1 MRILMTTD
9 FFYPS
14 IGGVESHVYNIS
26 YCLAQMGHHVVILT
40 KQDLSQ
46 GACGI
51 RYISKNMKVY
61 YLPSKTMDRVM
72 WANTPNLLV
81 NMLFRNIM
89 VRERIDLVHGHSQA
103 SNLWISVTL
112 MANFLN
118 IPVVLT
124 QHRWGLVF
132 WRGVGLYIW
141 FVCVGMNLD

>member
-1 MRILMTTD
+1 MTTD

-51 RYISKNMKVY
+51 RYISKNIKVY
-61 YLPSKTMDRVM
+61 YLPTKTMDRVM
-72 WANTPNLLV
+72 WANCPNFLL
-81 NMLFRNIM
+81 NMTFRNIM
-89 VRERIDLVHGHSQA
+89 VRERIDLVHGHAQA
-103 SNLWISVTL
+103 SNLWIVLTF

-124 QHRWGLVF
+124 QHRWGLLF
-132 WRGVGLYIW
+132 WRRGYNIYM
-141 FVCVGMNLD
+141 VCLVDINLD